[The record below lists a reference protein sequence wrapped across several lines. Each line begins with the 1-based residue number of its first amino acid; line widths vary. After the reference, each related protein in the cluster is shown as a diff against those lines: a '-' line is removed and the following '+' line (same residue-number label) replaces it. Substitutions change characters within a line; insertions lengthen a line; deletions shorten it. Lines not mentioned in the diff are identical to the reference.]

1 MPFGGTLARNIRRP
15 RRIQVAI
22 VLGATVVAGLAITP
36 ARAQAWIPPQPTY
49 RLNDTSGGRVLSI
62 LPPGE
67 HGLYNAAD
75 LAQFEANGTRPA
87 GSQDQL
93 GPYANL
99 LYAAQGLTDSQLSSY
114 YNDESFG
121 IPPGGIA
128 RTETPSATTNVV
140 IYRDAH
146 DVPHI
151 YGATKDDV
159 GFGAGYAAAE
169 DRLFQMDVLRHYGA
183 GNLSSFLGPS
193 CADEQMDHDSLLLGG
208 YTTAQ
213 KQAQIDNNSTFGV
226 LGTTLR
232 SMVYSYVNGINAYVN
247 ATQTDPQLL
256 PADYGA
262 AVGPPQPW
270 SVTDIIDIATLVG
283 GIFGKGGG
291 SELANAALL
300 QYLQQQV
307 GIAAAKTVFTDL
319 KEQND
324 PNSPTTTGTS
334 FPYGTPG
341 KISPSTTAMPD
352 NAAAPLTGGP
362 TDTTPGCNLTS
373 PSVPA
378 MQTVASLLASRQGM
392 SNALL
397 VDAAHSADGHP
408 VAVMG
413 PQVGYFTPEILMKE
427 DLHATDGTYD
437 AEGASFP
444 GTNFIVELGRGRNF
458 AWSATSAETDNVD
471 QRLEIIC
478 NPSGGA
484 PSANGTSYKLNGAC
498 VPMRHETFTE
508 VCFTK
513 PGGLGAPVVINHDV
527 YFTNPTDPI
536 QGPVQG
542 WTTAGGAPVAVMN
555 QRSTYN
561 HEVDS
566 GIGFLRFGMPAQT
579 HDASSWMAS
588 AGAIQ
593 YTFNWFYV
601 DSKTIAYYQ
610 SGLLPIRPS
619 NVDPNLPTWGDGR
632 SEWQGFLSFSAHAHQ
647 VGSPT
652 GYLTS
657 WNNKGAPKFSAADD
671 KYSWGPVQRVQSLN
685 QEIGKQFA
693 LNGGKITRAN
703 LVTAMETAAAVDLTG
718 RQVLPLLLSYASH
731 RSEPAGVQTM
741 LAQLQ
746 QWFNAGALR
755 RKAAAGD
762 SQYANAAAVAVMD
775 QLYPALN
782 RAFFD
787 SLFSAGGVYQQDGL
801 DAGYNVVPVP
811 FENTPNGAGSHHG
824 SSYQDGFDGVDW
836 KVLRQAQGMSVALPL
851 SNTTLGRL
859 CVGHGLA
866 GCGAAVDAALLS
878 TYNAMVSIN
887 GSSTVGSWTQD
898 AATKSAGQTMPVY
911 DNIHFAAVG
920 IVGQPDIDWQNRP
933 TFQQVVEFPS

>member
-1 MPFGGTLARNIRRP
+1 M
-15 RRIQVAI
+15 
-22 VLGATVVAGLAITP
+22 
-36 ARAQAWIPPQPTY
+36 
-49 RLNDTSGGRVLSI
+49 
-62 LPPGE
+62 
-67 HGLYNAAD
+67 
-75 LAQFEANGTRPA
+75 
-87 GSQDQL
+87 
-93 GPYANL
+93 
-99 LYAAQGLTDSQLSSY
+99 
-114 YNDESFG
+114 
-121 IPPGGIA
+121 
-128 RTETPSATTNVV
+128 V
-140 IYRDAH
+140 IYRDTH

-169 DRLFQMDVLRHYGA
+169 NRLFQMDVLRHYGA

-232 SMVYSYVNGINAYVN
+232 SMVYSYVNGINAYVS
-247 ATQTDPQLL
+247 ATQTNPQLL

-307 GIAAAKTVFTDL
+307 GVAAAKTVFTDL

-324 PNSPTTTGTS
+324 PNSPTTTATS

-378 MQTVASLLASRQGM
+378 MQTVASLLASKQGM

-413 PQVGYFTPEILMKE
+413 PQVGYFTPQILMEE
-427 DLHATDGTYD
+427 DLHATDGSYD
-437 AEGASFP
+437 AQGASFP
-444 GTNFIVELGRGRNF
+444 GTNFVVELGRRRNF

-478 NPSGGA
+478 NPTGGA
-484 PSANGTSYKLNGAC
+484 PAANGTSYKLNGAC

-601 DSKTIAYYQ
+601 DSKTIAF
-610 SGLLPIRPS
+610 LPRAAFYTTMPSHLRSIPDSLQWAARRQMAGACLGEAKRP
-619 NVDPNLPTWGDGR
+619 
-632 SEWQGFLSFSAHAHQ
+632 Q
-647 VGSPT
+647 VGSGT
-652 GYLTS
+652 NSYLFEAGF
-657 WNNKGAPKFSAADD
+657 NKVAEDSSTTETL
-671 KYSWGPVQRVQSLN
+671 KYSQWAGVSDRLE
-685 QEIGKQFA
+685 QEINQAIRTISTWIRAIPRVGLPRRLISRA
-693 LNGGKITRAN
+693 GRCCRSCSRTRAIDRN
-703 LVTAMETAAAVDLTG
+703 RRVC
-718 RQVLPLLLSYASH
+718 
-731 RSEPAGVQTM
+731 SERCSPSCSSGSTPARYD
-741 LAQLQ
+741 A
-746 QWFNAGALR
+746 NR
-755 RKAAAGD
+755 R
-762 SQYANAAAVAVMD
+762 
-775 QLYPALN
+775 
-782 RAFFD
+782 R
-787 SLFSAGGVYQQDGL
+787 
-801 DAGYNVVPVP
+801 
-811 FENTPNGAGSHHG
+811 
-824 SSYQDGFDGVDW
+824 
-836 KVLRQAQGMSVALPL
+836 
-851 SNTTLGRL
+851 
-859 CVGHGLA
+859 
-866 GCGAAVDAALLS
+866 
-878 TYNAMVSIN
+878 
-887 GSSTVGSWTQD
+887 
-898 AATKSAGQTMPVY
+898 
-911 DNIHFAAVG
+911 
-920 IVGQPDIDWQNRP
+920 
-933 TFQQVVEFPS
+933 